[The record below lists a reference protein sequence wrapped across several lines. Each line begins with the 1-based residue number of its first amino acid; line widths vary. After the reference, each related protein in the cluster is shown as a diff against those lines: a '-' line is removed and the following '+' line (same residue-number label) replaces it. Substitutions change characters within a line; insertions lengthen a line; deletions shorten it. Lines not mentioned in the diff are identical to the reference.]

1 MAWLHNSRFPSR
13 KACYIVG
20 CFLFLIYSQIT
31 PKERVLQSRFSLN
44 VLHSGHVV
52 VDHSRQYMY
61 LTSEIIFDYLLQL
74 ISKLNFR
81 PILTKFGVYILLY
94 WYHLKRQGSNFITL
108 SQKDILLMLIFIAGD
123 LVHGMDIWWNTMNS
137 VASSGWLLKEG
148 GTIDR
153 VVNK

>member
-31 PKERVLQSRFSLN
+31 PKERVLQSRFSF

-61 LTSEIIFDYLLQL
+61 LTTSEIIFDYLLQL

-123 LVHGMDIWWNTMNS
+123 LLHGMDIWWNTMNS
-137 VASSGWLLKEG
+137 VASSG
-148 GTIDR
+148 TIDR

>member
-31 PKERVLQSRFSLN
+31 PKERVLQSRFSF

-61 LTSEIIFDYLLQL
+61 LTTSEIIFDYLLQL

-137 VASSGWLLKEG
+137 VASSG
-148 GTIDR
+148 TIDR

>member
-31 PKERVLQSRFSLN
+31 PKERVLQSRFSL

-61 LTSEIIFDYLLQL
+61 LTTSEIIFDYLLQL

-123 LVHGMDIWWNTMNS
+123 LLHGMDIWWNTMNS
-137 VASSGWLLKEG
+137 VASSG
-148 GTIDR
+148 TIDR

>member
-123 LVHGMDIWWNTMNS
+123 LLHGMDIWWNTMNS
-137 VASSGWLLKEG
+137 VASSG
-148 GTIDR
+148 TIDR